1 MRILSLDSTITAFK
15 LLGIFKIV
23 YLTMMTPI
31 PQLVIDE
38 GQKFKNIF
46 NGYLKF

>member
-1 MRILSLDSTITAFK
+1 MRIPSLDSTITAFK

-38 GQKFKNIF
+38 GQKIQKYF
-46 NGYLKF
+46 